1 MKTIVHLAVLLSASA
16 LLGCAAPHQPTAG
29 ADHDGRLNPYPSYHD
44 LDFEE
49 RRQADVDTL
58 YSASERSANKRQAE
72 KNNR

>member
-1 MKTIVHLAVLLSASA
+1 MKTIAHIA
-16 LLGCAAPHQPTAG
+16 LLITAFALAGCAAPHQPTAR

-49 RRQADVDTL
+49 RRQADVDQL
-58 YSASERSANKRQAE
+58 YSASARSENKRQAE